1 MNGILTKEGYRIMQ
15 HEENHDIMIYKDGRL
30 LRRRK
35 AARPLSQAELLRS
48 FDFEMYV
55 VGGLEDD
62 DN

>member
-1 MNGILTKEGYRIMQ
+1 MQ